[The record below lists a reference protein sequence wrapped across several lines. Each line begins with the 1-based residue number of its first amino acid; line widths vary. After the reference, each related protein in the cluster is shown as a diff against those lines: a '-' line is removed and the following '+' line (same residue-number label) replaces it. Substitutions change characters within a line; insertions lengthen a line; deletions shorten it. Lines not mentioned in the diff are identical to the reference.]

1 MLVLRLLKLLL
12 SRQCILR
19 NWYSYLAV
27 KRVGPQN
34 QKSRL
39 LLQQESSDDE
49 QEDDKVLET
58 SPNGNYYKVN
68 KEIGR
73 GSFKAVY
80 RGMDANN
87 GVSVAWC
94 ELLVSHHCLIVMRA
108 TDILLSSR
116 WPYVYSNTDHR

>member
-1 MLVLRLLKLLL
+1 MLK
-12 SRQCILR
+12 
-19 NWYSYLAV
+19 
-27 KRVGPQN
+27 
-34 QKSRL
+34 
-39 LLQQESSDDE
+39 QESSDDE

-94 ELLVSHHCLIVMRA
+94 ELLVSHSFRIVM
-108 TDILLSSR
+108 
-116 WPYVYSNTDHR
+116 

>member
-1 MLVLRLLKLLL
+1 MLK
-12 SRQCILR
+12 
-19 NWYSYLAV
+19 
-27 KRVGPQN
+27 
-34 QKSRL
+34 
-39 LLQQESSDDE
+39 QESSDDE

-94 ELLVSHHCLIVMRA
+94 ELLVSHSCRIVMRHPNFIENLVCEYKCSA
-108 TDILLSSR
+108 DTDLR
-116 WPYVYSNTDHR
+116 